1 MKSLASLRDLKGRI
15 DSTKKT
21 KQITGAM
28 ELVSAS
34 KMSKAEQNA
43 RGFVPYAEKLQEVVS
58 SIANSNTDLQHP
70 MLTKREV
77 KKTGYLI
84 ITSDRGLVGAYN
96 SHILKN
102 LINKI
107 EQNHSSKDEYTLI
120 VIGRKGYDFCRK
132 RGLPVAQSILGM
144 SDHPSFADVKD
155 LASEA
160 VQMYADEEI
169 DELHII
175 YNHYV
180 SAISQVV
187 TNKQLL
193 PIENIEEQSASASDY
208 EFDPNQEEILEVLLP
223 QYAESL
229 IFGALLDGKASEH
242 AASMT
247 AMRSA
252 TDNANELIGDLELS
266 YNRARQAAITQEITE
281 IVGGVA
287 ALE

>member
-1 MKSLASLRDLKGRI
+1 MASLRDLKARI

-21 KQITGAM
+21 KKITGAM
-28 ELVSAS
+28 QMVSAS

-43 RGFVPYAEKLQEVVS
+43 KGFVPYADKIQEVVA
-58 SIANSNTDLQHP
+58 SIANSSIDASHP
-70 MLTKREV
+70 MLTRREV
-77 KKTGYLI
+77 KKTAYLI

-96 SHILKN
+96 SNILKN
-102 LINKI
+102 LIQKI
-107 EQNHSSKDEYTLI
+107 EKRHKNKDEYTI
-120 VIGRKGYDFCRK
+120 IAVGRKGYDFCRK
-132 RGLPVAQSILGM
+132 RDLPMSNSIIGM
-144 SDHPSFADVKD
+144 ADHPTFNDIKE
-155 LASEA
+155 LASET
-160 VQMYADEEI
+160 VQMYSDGEI
-169 DELHII
+169 DELNII

-180 SAISQVV
+180 SAISQKV
-187 TNKQLL
+187 TAKKLL
-193 PIENIEEQSASASDY
+193 PIENLNAHAAINNNYEYEPDQEQ
-208 EFDPNQEEILEVLLP
+208 ILEVLLP

-252 TDNANELIGDLELS
+252 TDNAGELIDDLSLT

-281 IVGGVA
+281 ISGGVA

>member
-1 MKSLASLRDLKGRI
+1 VKSLASLRELKGRI

-96 SHILKN
+96 SHILRN
-102 LINKI
+102 LVNKI

-132 RGLPVAQSILGM
+132 RGLPVSQSILGV

-160 VQMYADEEI
+160 VQMYADQEI

-193 PIENIEEQSASASDY
+193 PIEDMEEQNASASDY

>member
-1 MKSLASLRDLKGRI
+1 MKSLASLRELKGRI

-43 RGFVPYAEKLQEVVS
+43 KGFVPYAEKLQEVVG
-58 SIANSNTDLQHP
+58 SIANSTTDSNHP
-70 MLTKREV
+70 MLNKREV

-84 ITSDRGLVGAYN
+84 VTSDRGLVGAYN
-96 SHILKN
+96 SHILRT
-102 LINKI
+102 LVSKI
-107 EQNHSSKDEYTLI
+107 DENHSSKDEYTII

-132 RGLPVAQSILGM
+132 RGLPVAQSIIGI
-144 SDHPSFADVKD
+144 SDHPAFADVKN

-160 VQMYADEEI
+160 VQMYADKEI
-169 DELHII
+169 DELHVI

-187 TNKQLL
+187 TDKQLL
-193 PIENIEEQSASASDY
+193 PIENIEEQGGATSDY
-208 EFDPNQEEILEVLLP
+208 EFEPNQEEILEVLLP

-229 IFGALLDGKASEH
+229 IFEALLDGKASEH

-252 TDNANELIGDLELS
+252 TDNANELIDDLELS

>member
-43 RGFVPYAEKLQEVVS
+43 RGFVPYADKLQEVVG
-58 SIANSNTDLQHP
+58 SIASSNTDAKHP
-70 MLTKREV
+70 MLIKREV

-96 SHILKN
+96 SHILKSLVN
-102 LINKI
+102 NI
-107 EQNHSSKDEYTLI
+107 EQKHSSKDEYTII

-132 RGLPVAQSILGM
+132 RGLPVTQSILGM
-144 SDHPSFADVKD
+144 SDHPTFADVKN
-155 LASEA
+155 LASET
-160 VQMYADEEI
+160 VQMYADQEI

-193 PIENIEEQSASASDY
+193 PIENIGEQAASTSNY
-208 EFDPNQEEILEVLLP
+208 EFEPNQEEILEVLLP

>member
-1 MKSLASLRDLKGRI
+1 MASLRDLKGRI

-43 RGFVPYAEKLQEVVS
+43 RGFVPYADKLQEVVS
-58 SIANSNTDLQHP
+58 SIANSSTDAQHP
-70 MLTKREV
+70 MLIKREV

-96 SHILKN
+96 SHILKSLVN
-102 LINKI
+102 NI
-107 EQNHSSKDEYTLI
+107 EKKHSSKDEYTII

-132 RGLPVAQSILGM
+132 RGLPVSQSILGM
-144 SDHPSFADVKD
+144 PDHPTFADVKN

-160 VQMYADEEI
+160 VQMYADQEV

-193 PIENIEEQSASASDY
+193 PIADLGEQEAPASDY

>member
-43 RGFVPYAEKLQEVVS
+43 RGFVPYADKLQEVVS
-58 SIANSNTDLQHP
+58 SIANSNTGAQHP
-70 MLTKREV
+70 MLVKREV

-84 ITSDRGLVGAYN
+84 VTSDRGLVGAYN
-96 SHILKN
+96 SHILKSLVN
-102 LINKI
+102 NI
-107 EQNHSSKDEYTLI
+107 EAKHTSKDEYTII

-132 RGLPVAQSILGM
+132 RGLPVTQSILGM
-144 SDHPSFADVKD
+144 PDHPTFADVKN
-155 LASEA
+155 LASET
-160 VQMYADEEI
+160 VQMYINQEI

-193 PIENIEEQSASASDY
+193 PIADLGEQGASTSNY
-208 EFDPNQEEILEVLLP
+208 EFEPNQEEILEVLLP

>member
-1 MKSLASLRDLKGRI
+1 MASLRDLKARI

-43 RGFVPYAEKLQEVVS
+43 RGFVPYADKLQEVVS
-58 SIANSNTDLQHP
+58 SIANANTDTQHP
-70 MLTKREV
+70 MLMKREV

-84 ITSDRGLVGAYN
+84 VTSDRGLVGAYN

-102 LINKI
+102 LVNKI
-107 EQNHSSKDEYTLI
+107 ENNHSSKDEYTII

-144 SDHPSFADVKD
+144 SDHPKFAEVKE

-160 VQMYADEEI
+160 VQMYADGEI

-193 PIENIEEQSASASDY
+193 PIADLGEQKAPASDY

>member
-1 MKSLASLRDLKGRI
+1 MASLRDLKGRI

-43 RGFVPYAEKLQEVVS
+43 RGFVPYADKLQEVVG
-58 SIANSNTDLQHP
+58 SIASSNTDAKHP
-70 MLTKREV
+70 MLIKREV

-96 SHILKN
+96 SHILKSLVN
-102 LINKI
+102 NI
-107 EQNHSSKDEYTLI
+107 EQKHSSKDEYTII

-132 RGLPVAQSILGM
+132 RGLPVTQSILGM
-144 SDHPSFADVKD
+144 SDHPTFADVKN
-155 LASEA
+155 LASET
-160 VQMYADEEI
+160 VQMYADQEI

-193 PIENIEEQSASASDY
+193 PIENIGEQAASTSNY
-208 EFDPNQEEILEVLLP
+208 EFEPNQEEILEVLLP

>member
-1 MKSLASLRDLKGRI
+1 MKSLASLRELKGRI

-43 RGFVPYAEKLQEVVS
+43 RGFVPYAEKLQEVVG
-58 SIANSNTDLQHP
+58 SIANSNTDVQHP
-70 MLTKREV
+70 MLVKREV

-96 SHILKN
+96 SHILRN
-102 LINKI
+102 LVSKI
-107 EQNHSSKDEYTLI
+107 EEKHASKDEYTII

-132 RGLPVAQSILGM
+132 RGLPVAQSILGVA
-144 SDHPSFADVKD
+144 DHPTFADVKS
-155 LASEA
+155 LASET
-160 VQMYADEEI
+160 VQMYADQEI

-193 PIENIEEQSASASDY
+193 PIEHIEEQDVSTSDY

>member
-1 MKSLASLRDLKGRI
+1 MASLRELKGRI

-43 RGFVPYAEKLQEVVS
+43 KGFVPYAEKLQEVVS
-58 SIANSNTDLQHP
+58 SIANSNTDSDHP
-70 MLTKREV
+70 MLNKREV

-96 SHILKN
+96 SHILRSLVSK
-102 LINKI
+102 LD
-107 EQNHSSKDEYTLI
+107 ENHASKDEYTII

-132 RGLPVAQSILGM
+132 RGLPVAQSVLGM
-144 SDHPSFADVKD
+144 SDHPAFADVKNI
-155 LASEA
+155 ASEA
-160 VQMYADEEI
+160 VQMYADKEI
-169 DELHII
+169 DELHVI

-187 TNKQLL
+187 TDKQLL
-193 PIENIEEQSASASDY
+193 PIEHIEGQETAASDY
-208 EFDPNQEEILEVLLP
+208 EFEPNQEDILEVLLP

-229 IFGALLDGKASEH
+229 IFEALLDGKASEH

-252 TDNANELIGDLELS
+252 TDNANELIDDLELS

>member
-1 MKSLASLRDLKGRI
+1 
-15 DSTKKT
+15 
-21 KQITGAM
+21 M
-28 ELVSAS
+28 EMVSAS
-34 KMSKAEQNA
+34 KMNKAEQNA
-43 RGFVPYAEKLQEVVS
+43 KGFVPYADKIQEVVA
-58 SIANSNTDLQHP
+58 SIANSNTDIEHP

-77 KKTGYLI
+77 KKTAYI
-84 ITSDRGLVGAYN
+84 IVTSDRGLVGGYN
-96 SHILKN
+96 SNILKN
-102 LINKI
+102 LVTTINKRH
-107 EQNHSSKDEYTLI
+107 QHADEYTI
-120 VIGRKGYDFCRK
+120 IAVGRKGYDFCKK
-132 RGLPVAQSILGM
+132 RNLPVSKSILGIA
-144 SDHPSFADVKD
+144 DHPTFADIKD
-155 LASEA
+155 LASES
-160 VQMYADEEI
+160 VQMYSDGEI
-169 DELHII
+169 DELNII

-187 TNKQLL
+187 TAKKLL
-193 PIENIEEQSASASDY
+193 PIENLDEHGASDSDY
-208 EFDPNQEEILEVLLP
+208 EYDPNQEEILEVLLP

-252 TDNANELIGDLELS
+252 TDNASDLIDDLTLT

>member
-1 MKSLASLRDLKGRI
+1 VKSLASLRDLKGRI

>member
-1 MKSLASLRDLKGRI
+1 MASLRDLKARI

-28 ELVSAS
+28 QMVSAS
-34 KMSKAEQNA
+34 KMSKAELNA
-43 RGFVPYAEKLQEVVS
+43 KGFVPYADKIQEVVA
-58 SIANSNTDLQHP
+58 SIANSTDIGHP

-77 KKTGYLI
+77 KKTGYMV

-96 SHILKN
+96 SHVLKN
-102 LINKI
+102 LINTIQKRH
-107 EQNHSSKDEYTLI
+107 QSKDEYTI
-120 VIGRKGYDFCRK
+120 IAVGRKGYDYCKK
-132 RGLPVAQSILGM
+132 RELPITKSIIGVA
-144 SDHPSFADVKD
+144 DHPKFAEIKE
-155 LASEA
+155 LAQET
-160 VQMYADEEI
+160 VQMYIDGEI
-169 DELHII
+169 DELNII

-180 SAISQVV
+180 SAISQQV
-187 TNKQLL
+187 TAKKLL
-193 PIENIEEQSASASDY
+193 PIENLHNEGTVSSDY
-208 EFDPNQEEILEVLLP
+208 EYDPNQEEILEVLLP

-252 TDNANELIGDLELS
+252 TDNAEDLIGDLSLT

-287 ALE
+287 AQE

>member
-1 MKSLASLRDLKGRI
+1 MASLRDLKGRI

>member
-1 MKSLASLRDLKGRI
+1 MASLRDLKARI

-28 ELVSAS
+28 QMVSAS
-34 KMSKAEQNA
+34 KMSKAELNA
-43 RGFVPYAEKLQEVVS
+43 KGFVPYADKIQEVVA
-58 SIANSNTDLQHP
+58 SIANSSTDVQHP

-77 KKTGYLI
+77 KKTGYMV

-96 SHILKN
+96 SHVLKN

-107 EQNHSSKDEYTLI
+107 QKRHQSKDEYTI
-120 VIGRKGYDFCRK
+120 IAVGRKGYDYCKK
-132 RGLPVAQSILGM
+132 RDLPITKSIIGVA
-144 SDHPSFADVKD
+144 DHPKFAEIKE
-155 LASEA
+155 LAQET
-160 VQMYADEEI
+160 VQMYIDGEI
-169 DELHII
+169 DELNVI

-180 SAISQVV
+180 SAISQQV
-187 TNKQLL
+187 TAKKLL
-193 PIENIEEQSASASDY
+193 PIENLHNEGAVNSDY
-208 EFDPNQEEILEVLLP
+208 EYDPNQEQILEVLLP

-252 TDNANELIGDLELS
+252 TDNAEDLIGDLSLT
-266 YNRARQAAITQEITE
+266 YNRARQASITQEITE

-287 ALE
+287 AQE